1 MTQEEYNDIIETL
14 EYKKILTDN
23 SIDLEAFD
31 DYKYTPLRIDK
42 RQAIV
47 ECLATL
53 INNMPDILKYSIT
66 HYIPANMFTG
76 TPIEKINIPN
86 NIRKISVGAFEHCDK
101 LEEVNFD
108 GDSVIEIDKNVFYG
122 CERLKY
128 IHLPKSLKRIGEGV
142 FSNIEVINIPKNIE
156 FIHEKAFKYCNDSL
170 KVIMI
175 NSIKPQ
181 VYSSQFY
188 DLYNLKDIYY
198 VGNENQWEEFIK
210 EKNIKF
216 SPYAKIKI
224 HYNCTFTY

>member
-42 RQAIV
+42 RQAIT
-47 ECLATL
+47 ECLAML
-53 INNMPDILKYSIT
+53 LKNIPDLLKYSIT
-66 HYIPANMFTG
+66 RYIPANMFTG
-76 TPIEKINIPN
+76 SPIEEINIPS

-101 LEEVNFD
+101 LEKINFNE
-108 GDSVIEIDKNVFYG
+108 DSVIEIAKNAFYG
-122 CERLKY
+122 CERLKNVY
-128 IHLPKSLKRIGEGV
+128 LPKSLKRIDEGV

-156 FIHEKAFKYCNDSL
+156 FIHEKAFKYCSDSL
-170 KVIMI
+170 KAIMI